1 MNKTYAIIGSHKTA
15 NNSSIIH
22 SISHTKQKQRTRKYN
37 HELLLEEQI
46 MFKVF
51 LEGVRRGRC
60 QESVAQIVTSDVN
73 TDFRCQAHSHFPD
86 CTFYATDLRG
96 IVQGRLKN
104 SLFLLRQV
112 NTSAVR
118 ITFCNC
124 FGLYTTV
131 FQVARLGRVRT
142 RPPHRPAVN

>member
-1 MNKTYAIIGSHKTA
+1 MNKTYAIIRSHKTA

-46 MFKVF
+46 MCKVF
-51 LEGVRRGRC
+51 LEGGSSRC

-73 TDFRCQAHSHFPD
+73 KDFRCQAHSHFPD
-86 CTFYATDLRG
+86 CTFYATDPRG

-118 ITFCNC
+118 ITLCNC
-124 FGLYTTV
+124 FELYTTV
-131 FQVARLGRVRT
+131 FQVARLGRVLT

>member
-46 MFKVF
+46 MCKVF
-51 LEGVRRGRC
+51 LEGGSSRC

-73 TDFRCQAHSHFPD
+73 KDFRCQAHSHFPD
-86 CTFYATDLRG
+86 CTFYATDLRAT
-96 IVQGRLKN
+96 VKGRL

-118 ITFCNC
+118 ITLCNC
-124 FGLYTTV
+124 FELYTTV
-131 FQVARLGRVRT
+131 FQVARLGRVLT

>member
-1 MNKTYAIIGSHKTA
+1 MNKTYALIGSHKTA

-46 MFKVF
+46 MCKVF
-51 LEGVRRGRC
+51 LEGGSSRC

-73 TDFRCQAHSHFPD
+73 KDFRCQAHSHFPD

-96 IVQGRLKN
+96 TVKGRL

-118 ITFCNC
+118 ITLCNC
-124 FGLYTTV
+124 FELYTTV
-131 FQVARLGRVRT
+131 FQVARLGRVLT